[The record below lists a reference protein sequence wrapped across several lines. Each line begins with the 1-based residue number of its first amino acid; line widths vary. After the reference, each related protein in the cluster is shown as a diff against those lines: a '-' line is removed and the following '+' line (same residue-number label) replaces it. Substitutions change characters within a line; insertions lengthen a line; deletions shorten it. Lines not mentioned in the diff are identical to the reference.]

1 MPMLQNVTLAEG
13 NKHNRRS
20 VADAIDLLITHA
32 DFKPGH
38 FAKICTGRLPLYAG
52 EPLVQL
58 CIQFRNPAK
67 SVTFLV
73 WLPTSVGFKAR
84 SLDQATIDNLNTAE
98 LNDATV
104 DFFGNVLLATGEQL
118 RAVEIIPSILPYD
131 LSDLEWRILECTI
144 KCMKIQDVVVGT
156 LGEELAPELQAG
168 LPEIRGIDF
177 QRLKGFEVPPL
188 KVLQDFIIKQGIER
202 LSLEKISNT
211 LSKCGMR
218 PVTRRRPSTAKG
230 IS

>member
-1 MPMLQNVTLAEG
+1 MPMLQYVTLAEG

-20 VADAIDLLITHA
+20 LADAIDLLITHA

-38 FAKICTGRLPLYAG
+38 LAEICTGRLPLYAA
-52 EPLVQL
+52 EPLIQL
-58 CIQFRNPAK
+58 CIQFRNPAE

-73 WLPTSVGFKAR
+73 WLPTSVRFKAT
-84 SLDQATIDNLNTAE
+84 SLDQSTADNLGTAK

-104 DFFGNVLLATGEQL
+104 DFSGNVVLATGEQL

-144 KCMKIQDVVVGT
+144 KCMKIEDVVVRT
-156 LGEELAPELQAG
+156 WGEELDSEVQAT
-168 LPEIRGIDF
+168 LPEIHGIDF

-188 KVLQDFIIKQGIER
+188 KVLQDFITKQGIKR
-202 LSLEKISNT
+202 VSLEKISNT

-218 PVTRRRPSTAKG
+218 AVTRRRLPTAKG
-230 IS
+230 LS